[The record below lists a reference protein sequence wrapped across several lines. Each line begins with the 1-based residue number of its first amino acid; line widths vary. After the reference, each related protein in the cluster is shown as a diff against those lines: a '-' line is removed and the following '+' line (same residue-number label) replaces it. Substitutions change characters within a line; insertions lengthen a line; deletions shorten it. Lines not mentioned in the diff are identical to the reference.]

1 MVWSSICI
9 ICSTVSLLLHL
20 SSLPWDNMTVISVK
34 LLNNTEHCRG
44 FSFVLGHSISQT
56 KFIVITFYFCSCLL
70 LLLLKFVLIV
80 ALSFLL
86 ILFIFNLSWFVPGIF
101 LWYSVGYSLLC
112 PLSYNLRAHFDHRL
126 SHSRQ
131 AVGWV
136 KDKKE
141 LIWSYEQS
149 LEEYMSSTLF
159 PESLHSN
166 YLEKIEGHE
175 LSPLSGSEKS
185 SHLSCHKGWEKLKF
199 YPHLAV
205 MRWCPPW
212 AVLEKLAT
220 IKDFFKQ
227 NKNGLNRI

>member
-1 MVWSSICI
+1 MF
-9 ICSTVSLLLHL
+9 
-20 SSLPWDNMTVISVK
+20 IS
-34 LLNNTEHCRG
+34 
-44 FSFVLGHSISQT
+44 
-56 KFIVITFYFCSCLL
+56 FYFCSCLL

-86 ILFIFNLSWFVPGIF
+86 ILFTFSLSWFVPVIF

-185 SHLSCHKGWEKLKF
+185 SHLSCQQRLKEVEILSTSGSNEMVSPMSSVREVS
-199 YPHLAV
+199 YDK
-205 MRWCPPW
+205 R
-212 AVLEKLAT
+212 
-220 IKDFFKQ
+220 FF
-227 NKNGLNRI
+227 

>member
-1 MVWSSICI
+1 MGLFLWVDSWVVDLISIDPCVLSI
-9 ICSTVSLLLHL
+9 NEFLFFHFIRSL
-20 SSLPWDNMTVISVK
+20 S
-34 LLNNTEHCRG
+34 
-44 FSFVLGHSISQT
+44 
-56 KFIVITFYFCSCLL
+56 
-70 LLLLKFVLIV
+70 
-80 ALSFLL
+80 
-86 ILFIFNLSWFVPGIF
+86 ILFAFLKNQHFVPVIF